1 MHATPALP
9 RRRVDLSGRPRPA
22 GPWATRLALVACGF
36 AVTLLALVLIE
47 QPPPSPGA
55 TTPVRTAGLAAG
67 PSVDLFAVASRAEST
82 GGATDIGVMPPP
94 SDAPPGVAPTGPD
107 DLVPVVHLARGGTLW
122 ELARA
127 RVGRDVRAIFLW
139 IGEVQLL
146 NDLSDPDRVEP
157 GPLIVPSPDPGRPL
171 YMRRADLPAQP

>member
-1 MHATPALP
+1 
-9 RRRVDLSGRPRPA
+9 
-22 GPWATRLALVACGF
+22 
-36 AVTLLALVLIE
+36 
-47 QPPPSPGA
+47 
-55 TTPVRTAGLAAG
+55 
-67 PSVDLFAVASRAEST
+67 
-82 GGATDIGVMPPP
+82 MPPP